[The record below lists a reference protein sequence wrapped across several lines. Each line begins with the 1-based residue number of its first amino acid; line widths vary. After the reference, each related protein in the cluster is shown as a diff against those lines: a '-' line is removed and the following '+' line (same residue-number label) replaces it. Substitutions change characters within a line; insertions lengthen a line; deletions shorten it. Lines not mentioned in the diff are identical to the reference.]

1 MAGNLAPN
9 PGVPERHNPYYEQ
22 EHATPTPARKGA
34 LRFQENLAASQG
46 QHFMTGA
53 RQGYETGGRPN
64 HNANVYIKTP
74 AETMSER
81 AHPGSASW
89 TEAPT
94 FLGEFAHGVSP
105 VAERRYE
112 EVTRDGR
119 HQDRIVPATVR
130 D

>member
-1 MAGNLAPN
+1 MAGNLAPTPN
-9 PGVPERHNPYYEQ
+9 PPERGDPFYER
-22 EHATPTPARKGA
+22 ESATPTPGRRGI

-46 QHFMTGA
+46 AHFMTGA
-53 RQGYETGGRPN
+53 RQGYETAGRAN

-74 AETMSER
+74 AETMNER
-81 AHPGSASW
+81 AHPGSAAW

-105 VAERRYE
+105 TAERRYE
-112 EVTRDGR
+112 EVVRDGR

>member
-1 MAGNLAPN
+1 MAENLAPT
-9 PGVPERHNPYYEQ
+9 PGFPERAGTTYEQ
-22 EHATPTPARKGA
+22 STASPTPERRGT

-46 QHFMTGA
+46 GHFMTGA
-53 RQGYETGGRPN
+53 RQGYETAGRPN
-64 HNANVYIKTP
+64 HNKQVGIKSP
-74 AETMSER
+74 AETMNER
-81 AHPGSASW
+81 AHPGSAAW

-94 FLGEFAHGVSP
+94 FLNEFVHGVSP

-112 EVTRDGR
+112 EVVRDGR

>member
-9 PGVPERHNPYYEQ
+9 PGFPEREGTYYEK
-22 EHATPTPARKGA
+22 ETATPTPGRRGT

-46 QHFMTGA
+46 GHFMTGA
-53 RQGYETGGRPN
+53 QQGYETAGRPN
-64 HNANVYIKTP
+64 HNKSVYIKT
-74 AETMSER
+74 AQETMSER
-81 AHPGSASW
+81 AHPGSAAW

-94 FLGEFAHGVSP
+94 FLGEFVHGVSP

-112 EVTRDGR
+112 EVVRDGR